1 MVCYYAT
8 WNFDLSSSREVAR
21 RRLEK
26 EERLF
31 RPGIIELLD
40 VLRVVSANGND
51 LSSHQRTLAV

>member
-1 MVCYYAT
+1 MVCYYAA
-8 WNFDLSSSREVAR
+8 WNFNLSSSREVAR

-31 RPGIIELLD
+31 RPGIVELLD

-51 LSSHQRTLAV
+51 LSSRQLTLAV